1 MTVLDLEGMARE
13 VMAAQDGAALA
24 IAYDDLAGT
33 AAIHKVDL
41 GQATAEP
48 LCEFAV
54 AGAPGHFCYDE
65 SAGALFFA
73 MDGELYKM
81 EGMQPESL
89 LPVAALP
96 LTGETNA
103 LPVLTQDGFLI
114 AGDSMTILR
123 RNTDPSQRADA
134 LLNIQQNYH
143 AVVEGA
149 FKSFAEAHPEIELN
163 LVESHED
170 IIQAMLTRR
179 SVRGYKPDPVPQAL
193 LEEIV
198 PHDLVKF
205 GIIPELVGRLPVIAA
220 LDELRRDDLVRILTE
235 PKNAL
240 VKQYQKLLSYDGA
253 ELVFDHDALEEIA
266 DKAIE
271 RKIGARG
278 LRAVM
283 EGLLTKVMY
292 DIPSDRTIE
301 RVTITRDCVDGKEPP
316 QLGHRKEAL
325 QEGKPAAELP
335 PVEPAS

>member
-1 MTVLDLEGMARE
+1 MRKTRLIVDRKSIGFDAVIEGRKEKDHAKILRE
-13 VMAAQDGAALA
+13 VQ
-24 IAYDDLAGT
+24 
-33 AAIHKVDL
+33 
-41 GQATAEP
+41 
-48 LCEFAV
+48 
-54 AGAPGHFCYDE
+54 
-65 SAGALFFA
+65 
-73 MDGELYKM
+73 
-81 EGMQPESL
+81 
-89 LPVAALP
+89 
-96 LTGETNA
+96 
-103 LPVLTQDGFLI
+103 
-114 AGDSMTILR
+114 
-123 RNTDPSQRADA
+123 
-134 LLNIQQNYH
+134 
-143 AVVEGA
+143 
-149 FKSFAEAHPEIELN
+149 
-163 LVESHED
+163 
-170 IIQAMLTRR
+170 
-179 SVRGYKPDPVPQAL
+179 
-193 LEEIV
+193 
-198 PHDLVKF
+198 PHDILKF

-301 RVTITRDCVDGKEPP
+301 RVTITRDCVDGREPP

-325 QEGKPAAELP
+325 QEGEPAELP

>member
-1 MTVLDLEGMARE
+1 
-13 VMAAQDGAALA
+13 
-24 IAYDDLAGT
+24 
-33 AAIHKVDL
+33 
-41 GQATAEP
+41 
-48 LCEFAV
+48 
-54 AGAPGHFCYDE
+54 
-65 SAGALFFA
+65 
-73 MDGELYKM
+73 
-81 EGMQPESL
+81 MQPH
-89 LPVAALP
+89 
-96 LTGETNA
+96 
-103 LPVLTQDGFLI
+103 D
-114 AGDSMTILR
+114 IL
-123 RNTDPSQRADA
+123 
-134 LLNIQQNYH
+134 
-143 AVVEGA
+143 
-149 FKSFAEAHPEIELN
+149 
-163 LVESHED
+163 
-170 IIQAMLTRR
+170 
-179 SVRGYKPDPVPQAL
+179 
-193 LEEIV
+193 
-198 PHDLVKF
+198 KF

-292 DIPSDRTIE
+292 DIPSDRTID

-325 QEGKPAAELP
+325 QEGKPAAELT